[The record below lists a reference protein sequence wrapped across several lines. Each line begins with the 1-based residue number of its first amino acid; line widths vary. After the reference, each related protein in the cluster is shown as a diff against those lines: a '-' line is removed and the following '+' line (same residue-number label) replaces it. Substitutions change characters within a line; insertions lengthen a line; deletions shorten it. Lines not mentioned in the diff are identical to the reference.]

1 MFTID
6 RETKFCWF
14 NSMSFENESQY
25 ILIGLIIGLAIY
37 NNIILDVRF
46 PMVVYKKLLGK
57 KGTFN
62 DLEDYSPVSYF
73 VLFVVRS

>member
-1 MFTID
+1 MFTFNADSQI
-6 RETKFCWF
+6 CWF
-14 NSMSFENESQY
+14 NSVSFENDSQY
-25 ILIGLIIGLAIY
+25 TLIGLIIGLAIY

-62 DLEDYSPVSYF
+62 DLEDSNPVSN
-73 VLFVVRS
+73 L